1 MKKISIKKMLP
12 GITDEQIKESKV
24 LVGAIK
30 KYGGKLQSVVAI
42 EELSELQ
49 KEISKFI
56 RCKGDILGLKEEIAD
71 VYIVLEQLKII
82 YNISDYDIDSY
93 KKFKIDKLKE
103 SIESDTPWEY
113 DKESDSKWKLV

>member
-1 MKKISIKKMLP
+1 MKTIKIKKLLSK
-12 GITDEQIKESKV
+12 ITDEQINQSKV
-24 LVGAIK
+24 LVDAIK

>member
-1 MKKISIKKMLP
+1 MKTIKIKKLLSK
-12 GITDEQIKESKV
+12 ITDEQINQSKV
-24 LVGAIK
+24 LVDAIK

-103 SIESDTPWEY
+103 SIERDTPWEY
-113 DKESDSKWKLV
+113 DKESDSK

>member
-12 GITDEQIKESKV
+12 GITDEQTKELKV
-24 LVGAIK
+24 LAGAIK

-56 RCKGDILGLKEEIAD
+56 RCKGDRLGLKEEIAD

-82 YNISDYDIDSY
+82 YNISDYDIDSC

-113 DKESDSKWKLV
+113 DKESDSK

>member
-1 MKKISIKKMLP
+1 MKTIKIKKLLP
-12 GITDEQIKESKV
+12 KITDEQINQSKV

-71 VYIVLEQLKII
+71 VLEQLKII

-113 DKESDSKWKLV
+113 DKESDQ